1 MLRRLDREGPIGSV
15 GPWKMLTIR
24 SLIVRGLV
32 KRGSSSKGMGRD
44 GRASAARWFITALG
58 ARAIPDE
65 TEESTDELAGA
76 GQ

>member
-1 MLRRLDREGPIGSV
+1 
-15 GPWKMLTIR
+15 
-24 SLIVRGLV
+24 
-32 KRGSSSKGMGRD
+32 MGRN

-65 TEESTDELAGA
+65 TEEISTDELAGA